1 MADLRQ
7 LMDNEVLMAFTS
19 YATIILTK
27 MMFMS
32 SATAFQRIT
41 NKVFANPEDCAGFGK
56 GENAKKFVRTD
67 EKVERVRRLSSS
79 FFPHQFKTCC
89 YFHNQMSGPDCG
101 YP

>member
-41 NKVFANPEDCAGFGK
+41 NKV
-56 GENAKKFVRTD
+56 
-67 EKVERVRRLSSS
+67 RL
-79 FFPHQFKTCC
+79 QR
-89 YFHNQMSGPDCG
+89 
-101 YP
+101 